1 MAILI
6 NRTNH
11 AIFFG
16 STMLV
21 PARPTEVVG
30 KLTDIKK
37 QYPGIA
43 SAMTKGLIES
53 VTAKAAAEA
62 LSELASKTLE
72 EIQAYAKEK
81 GIDLTGK
88 TTKEEMLA
96 AVSGV

>member
-1 MAILI
+1 M
-6 NRTNH
+6 TN
-11 AIFFG
+11 
-16 STMLV
+16 
-21 PARPTEVVG
+21 
-30 KLTDIKK
+30 
-37 QYPGIA
+37 
-43 SAMTKGLIES
+43 GLIES

-81 GIDLTGK
+81 GIELTGK